1 MKPAPRLTK
10 KPLPATRG
18 EWGREVTG
26 VRQFLLEL
34 DGIKDWMPGSWVR
47 KQQSYY
53 ARRLKD
59 LLNNPPPGGYT
70 QVK

>member
-26 VRQFLLEL
+26 IRAFLLEL
-34 DGIKDWMPGSWVR
+34 DGLEDLMPGSWVR
-47 KQQSYY
+47 KQVSYY
-53 ARRLKD
+53 TKRLRD
-59 LLNNPPPGGYT
+59 LLNNPPPGGYKR
-70 QVK
+70 VS